1 MKNTWAKEKLK
12 TKGWSYRRAAP
23 VLGVHYVYLWQVCNG
38 VHESIRLNLKIRNL
52 PTYSEFLRANPNF
65 FINRRR
71 APRRGRAKIT
81 TNRRAM

>member
-38 VHESIRLNLKIRNL
+38 VHSSIRLNGRIDDL
-52 PTYSEFLRANPNF
+52 PTYSEFLRANPTYF
-65 FINRRR
+65 TNRRR
-71 APRRGRAKIT
+71 APRRA
-81 TNRRAM
+81 NRRAM